1 MNALIRGLTWPVVVL
16 LVVGGS
22 HLLAE
27 LLRPAL
33 QAVITPPVVM
43 PIYLAVGGWGA
54 FATVRAGGGVP
65 LGFVAG
71 AVLGLLPAALQLVG
85 FGIILGRPSDVVATS
100 GDLRLLRDVLG
111 RRDRHRGGRRG
122 HGAGRGSGE
131 RGEQPKYRGCRGV
144 ALGEPVR
151 QVGRAHLLVRQPA
164 PERRRPSSGTSPPSD
179 GPSDSPA
186 AFA

>member
-1 MNALIRGLTWPVVVL
+1 MNALVRGLTWPVIAL

-54 FATVRAGGGVP
+54 FATVRAGGGVL

-85 FGIILGRPSDVVATS
+85 FGIILGRPGDVVGTS
-100 GDLRLLRDVLG
+100 AMFGFVAMFW
-111 RRDRHRGGRRG
+111 GGAIG
-122 HGAGRGSGE
+122 T
-131 RGEQPKYRGCRGV
+131 GV
-144 ALGEPVR
+144 A
-151 QVGRAHLLVRQPA
+151 
-164 PERRRPSSGTSPPSD
+164 
-179 GPSDSPA
+179 A
-186 AFA
+186 AFAAPVAAQASVESNRNTGAALA